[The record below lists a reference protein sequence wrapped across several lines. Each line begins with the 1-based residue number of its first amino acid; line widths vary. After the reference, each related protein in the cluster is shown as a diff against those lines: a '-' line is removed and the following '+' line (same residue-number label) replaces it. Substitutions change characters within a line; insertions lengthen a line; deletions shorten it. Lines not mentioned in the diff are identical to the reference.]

1 MVSVVSD
8 VATTYQTESL
18 MMVDAASS
26 VVPAVLLSAAASMD
40 AVLMDVVTILSMTT
54 ARSVASI
61 VAVSSL
67 WSRKMLATSAI
78 LVVRLVSQALKVF
91 KPTLLK
97 DQDLK
102 DSLAEEAFIMASVDS
117 VMSVPT
123 RTLAVSVVLVMSK
136 PRKVLTSDMASK
148 ASTVLAVVMIVSVT
162 ALATSAAQ
170 LMVSNNITMFLALRA
185 TLSSTKVESMSKLVS
200 PPVANQTNVSA
211 TLAPEKLFQ

>member
-1 MVSVVSD
+1 
-8 VATTYQTESL
+8 

-185 TLSSTKVESMSKLVS
+185 TLSST
-200 PPVANQTNVSA
+200 
-211 TLAPEKLFQ
+211 